1 MKKKY
6 SITFPFE
13 LTQDEKEGLQF
24 TLEQNN
30 KTTTALINCLLN
42 KINNDNMT
50 KKEELKYNLKME
62 QLLVSQL
69 FEQIREL
76 KHENAVMR
84 DDLYQ
89 LSKDYFTP
97 KDAIVAKVIEAY
109 KTRSE
114 VGITKYGTTLEDN
127 NTDDFLQHLQEELMD
142 ATLYIEKLK
151 EIASQLNK

>member
-1 MKKKY
+1 
-6 SITFPFE
+6 
-13 LTQDEKEGLQF
+13 
-24 TLEQNN
+24 
-30 KTTTALINCLLN
+30 
-42 KINNDNMT
+42 MT
-50 KKEELKYNLKME
+50 KKEELKHALQME
-62 QLLVSQL
+62 RLLTSQL

-76 KHENAVMR
+76 KYENAVMR
-84 DDLYQ
+84 DDLFQ
-89 LSKDYFTP
+89 LSKEYFTP

-114 VGITKYGTTLEDN
+114 VGIAKYGTTLEGN

>member
-1 MKKKY
+1 
-6 SITFPFE
+6 
-13 LTQDEKEGLQF
+13 
-24 TLEQNN
+24 
-30 KTTTALINCLLN
+30 
-42 KINNDNMT
+42 MT

-69 FEQIREL
+69 FEQIRQL

-84 DDLYQ
+84 DDLFQ
-89 LSKDYFTP
+89 LSKEYFTP

-114 VGITKYGTTLEDN
+114 VGIAKYGTTLDAN

-151 EIASQLNK
+151 EIALQLNK

>member
-1 MKKKY
+1 
-6 SITFPFE
+6 
-13 LTQDEKEGLQF
+13 
-24 TLEQNN
+24 
-30 KTTTALINCLLN
+30 
-42 KINNDNMT
+42 MT

-69 FEQIREL
+69 FEKIREL

-84 DDLYQ
+84 DDLFQ

-114 VGITKYGTTLEDN
+114 VGIAKYGTTLEDN
-127 NTDDFLQHLQEELMD
+127 NTDGFLQHLQEELMD

-151 EIASQLNK
+151 DIALQLNK

>member
-1 MKKKY
+1 
-6 SITFPFE
+6 
-13 LTQDEKEGLQF
+13 
-24 TLEQNN
+24 
-30 KTTTALINCLLN
+30 
-42 KINNDNMT
+42 MT

-62 QLLVSQL
+62 QLLTSQL

-76 KHENAVMR
+76 KYENAVMR
-84 DDLYQ
+84 DDLYN

-114 VGITKYGTTLEDN
+114 VGIAKYGTTLDAN
-127 NTDDFLQHLQEELMD
+127 NTDNFLQHLQEELFD

-151 EIASQLNK
+151 DIASKLNK

>member
-1 MKKKY
+1 MK
-6 SITFPFE
+6 
-13 LTQDEKEGLQF
+13 
-24 TLEQNN
+24 
-30 KTTTALINCLLN
+30 
-42 KINNDNMT
+42 

-69 FEQIREL
+69 FEQIRQL

-84 DDLYQ
+84 DDLFQ
-89 LSKDYFTP
+89 LSKEYFTP

-114 VGITKYGTTLEDN
+114 VGIAKYGTTLDAN
-127 NTDDFLQHLQEELMD
+127 NTDDFLQHLQEELFD

-151 EIASQLNK
+151 DIASKLNK

>member
-1 MKKKY
+1 
-6 SITFPFE
+6 
-13 LTQDEKEGLQF
+13 
-24 TLEQNN
+24 
-30 KTTTALINCLLN
+30 
-42 KINNDNMT
+42 MT

-76 KHENAVMR
+76 KYENAVMR
-84 DDLYQ
+84 DDLFQ

-114 VGITKYGTTLEDN
+114 VGIAKYGTTLEDN

-151 EIASQLNK
+151 GVESQLKKIYLY

>member
-1 MKKKY
+1 MKSYIKQTWVIDTNKVKD
-6 SITFPFE
+6 TE
-13 LTQDEKEGLQF
+13 LIHKLVSEID
-24 TLEQNN
+24 
-30 KTTTALINCLLN
+30 
-42 KINNDNMT
+42 MT
-50 KKEELKYNLKME
+50 KKEELKHQLTME
-62 QLLVSQL
+62 RLLTSQL
-69 FEQIREL
+69 FEQIRNL

-114 VGITKYGTTLEDN
+114 IGIAKYGTTLENN
-127 NTDDFLQHLQEELMD
+127 NTDDFLQHLQEELFD

-151 EIASQLNK
+151 SNGGV

>member
-1 MKKKY
+1 
-6 SITFPFE
+6 
-13 LTQDEKEGLQF
+13 
-24 TLEQNN
+24 
-30 KTTTALINCLLN
+30 
-42 KINNDNMT
+42 MT

-62 QLLVSQL
+62 QLLTSQL

-89 LSKDYFTP
+89 LSKQYFTP

-114 VGITKYGTTLEDN
+114 IGIAKYGTTLEEN

-151 EIASQLNK
+151 GVESQLKKI

>member
-1 MKKKY
+1 MKA
-6 SITFPFE
+6 
-13 LTQDEKEGLQF
+13 KEYF
-24 TLEQNN
+24 
-30 KTTTALINCLLN
+30 
-42 KINNDNMT
+42 
-50 KKEELKYNLKME
+50 KKELQME
-62 QLLVSQL
+62 RLLTRQL
-69 FEQIREL
+69 FEQIRDL

-114 VGITKYGTTLEDN
+114 VGIAKYGTTLEDN
-127 NTDDFLQHLQEELMD
+127 NTDDFLQHLQEELFD

-151 EIASQLNK
+151 DIASKLNK

>member
-1 MKKKY
+1 
-6 SITFPFE
+6 
-13 LTQDEKEGLQF
+13 
-24 TLEQNN
+24 
-30 KTTTALINCLLN
+30 
-42 KINNDNMT
+42 MT

-62 QLLVSQL
+62 QLLTSQL

-89 LSKDYFTP
+89 LSKQYFTP

-114 VGITKYGTTLEDN
+114 IGIAKYGTTLEEN

-151 EIASQLNK
+151 GVESQLKKIYLY

>member
-1 MKKKY
+1 
-6 SITFPFE
+6 
-13 LTQDEKEGLQF
+13 
-24 TLEQNN
+24 
-30 KTTTALINCLLN
+30 
-42 KINNDNMT
+42 MT

-84 DDLYQ
+84 DDLFQ

-109 KTRSE
+109 KQRSE
-114 VGITKYGTTLEDN
+114 IGIAKYGTTLEGN
-127 NTDDFLQHLQEELMD
+127 NTDNFLQHLQEELFD

-151 EIASQLNK
+151 DIASKLNK

>member
-1 MKKKY
+1 
-6 SITFPFE
+6 
-13 LTQDEKEGLQF
+13 
-24 TLEQNN
+24 
-30 KTTTALINCLLN
+30 
-42 KINNDNMT
+42 MT

-76 KHENAVMR
+76 KYENAVMR
-84 DDLYQ
+84 DDLFQ

-114 VGITKYGTTLEDN
+114 VGIAKYGTTLDAN

-151 EIASQLNK
+151 EIALQLNKEYLY